1 MEQLNRIE
9 LAGRIGTIKITSVGD
24 ARIARFS
31 LATNVTYKDKH
42 GTPVI
47 ETTWHNVSAWES
59 PQCPNLGSLAKG
71 DSVHVIGRIRTSRFT
86 AADGSERTIYEVV
99 AGKVERIAADLEF

>member
-31 LATNVTYKDKH
+31 LATNVTYKDKY

-47 ETTWHNVSAWES
+47 ETTWHNVAAWES
-59 PQCPNLGSLAKG
+59 PQCQNLDSLAKG
-71 DSVHVIGRIRTSRFT
+71 DNVHVIGRLRTSRFT
-86 AADGSERTIYEVV
+86 ASDGSERTIYEVV
-99 AGKVERIAADLEF
+99 AAMVERLS